1 MTLVCSSVQFIGAS
15 REKFVARI
23 PEKNHHYLFYYSLI
37 AFEKS
42 GECVNDQRCLLDFNL
57 DCKLKF
63 DIILDEWIGNLFQ
76 WRSIIYRNLMTHEWK
91 KEGNKLK
98 RKKKE

>member
-1 MTLVCSSVQFIGAS
+1 MIEDFNQI
-15 REKFVARI
+15 
-23 PEKNHHYLFYYSLI
+23 
-37 AFEKS
+37 
-42 GECVNDQRCLLDFNL
+42 LLDFNL

-63 DIILDEWIGNLFQ
+63 DIILDEIANLFQ